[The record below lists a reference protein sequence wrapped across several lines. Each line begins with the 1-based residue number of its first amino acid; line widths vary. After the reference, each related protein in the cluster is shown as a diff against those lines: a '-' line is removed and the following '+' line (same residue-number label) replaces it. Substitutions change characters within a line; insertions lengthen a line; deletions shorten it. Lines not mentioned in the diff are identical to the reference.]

1 MLMNNFHT
9 YPGAQVAYWAFSA
22 DASSGHASI
31 TGVSHR
37 EPLERAHSQHVP
49 RADVSEWTF

>member
-9 YPGAQVAYWAFSA
+9 CPGAQVAYWAFSA